1 MSAGKV
7 RDRVDAIIDQ
17 YDDNTGR
24 LLNTLN
30 DVQEEFRYL
39 PSEALD
45 HISKRMEVPVA
56 QLERMGEFFGNL
68 SLDPV
73 GAYLID
79 VCDGTACHTQGSSR
93 LVQEFEKKLGI
104 KAGETTDDGMITL
117 RTVGCVGACGMAP
130 VVVACDDAYGRV
142 RIAQVAGIAHDAPKG
157 KQGESNPMS
166 EERARRSGDAR

>member
-1 MSAGKV
+1 MSAGEV
-7 RDRVDAIIDQ
+7 RDRVDAIIDR

-30 DVQEEFRYL
+30 DVQDEYRYL

-45 HISKRMEVPVA
+45 LISERMEVPVA

-73 GAYLID
+73 GTYLID
-79 VCDGTACHTQGSSR
+79 VCDGTACHTQGAPR

-130 VVVACDDAYGRV
+130 VVVAYDDAYGRV
-142 RIAQVAGIAHDAPKG
+142 RITQVADIANDVPRA
-157 KQGESNPMS
+157 KQGEPNPIS
-166 EERARRSGDAR
+166 EERVRRSGDAR